1 MPGRN
6 EALRKREIDAGL
18 QPIPLGWPL
27 ETEGFS
33 NLGSVTQWF
42 KGDYQ
47 FIDVAANRDW
57 LQNHRKHAATF
68 MAALRLGMEDATPQ
82 NEVAIKVAMKELSY
96 PEMQVDEP
104 TAIRLLTE
112 MQRIGAYSAELSREG
127 LENAWHS
134 LETAGR
140 IPKGTLFDLSLFSDR
155 LLTA

>member
-1 MPGRN
+1 
-6 EALRKREIDAGL
+6 
-18 QPIPLGWPL
+18 
-27 ETEGFS
+27 
-33 NLGSVTQWF
+33 
-42 KGDYQ
+42 
-47 FIDVAANRDW
+47 
-57 LQNHRKHAATF
+57 
-68 MAALRLGMEDATPQ
+68 
-82 NEVAIKVAMKELSY
+82 MKELSY

-140 IPKGTLFDLSLFSDR
+140 IPKGALFDLSLFSDR